1 MSRRLL
7 AVPAAVVLAWSL
19 TACGGAAP
27 EEPAGLTA
35 SPSATEEAVVEPAGF
50 VLTTDTVDELTGFM
64 VAAQTYD
71 ISMLSEAG
79 GSSVTAAGQAR
90 VTDAGTEMT
99 MTTGS
104 PDLPA
109 EVEIRLVG
117 GQLYVNLG
125 ELTGGLFWQ
134 IDASDTSNPM
144 AAAMAQSTSKS
155 SVADSLAALV
165 PAIVSV
171 EPSGSEEQIDGVST
185 QPYDMVVDTS
195 KLSGPAADDF
205 VAEAAAAGVEIPAQI
220 TYRYWVGSDKLPRKV
235 SVDLLGSHTEIM
247 MSNWGGPVTI
257 EAPPADQITAA
268 PTM

>member
-1 MSRRLL
+1 M
-7 AVPAAVVLAWSL
+7 PAAVVLAWSL